1 MAAGGLVLFFIVG
14 SALILSL
21 YQTVLITYLSRLQCG
36 VLDCGEKI
44 LKISLDLTLQSPDA

>member
-1 MAAGGLVLFFIVG
+1 MLFFIVG

-44 LKISLDLTLQSPDA
+44 LKISLDLTLQPPDA